1 MKTQKYNKDMKKA
14 YIAPSVESLEVEL
27 AKSVLVPLSGGGE
40 GGPGVAE
47 VEEEN
52 DWDIWNTNKK
62 NNEY

>member
-1 MKTQKYNKDMKKA
+1 MKKA
-14 YIAPSVESLEVEL
+14 YIAPSVETLEVEL
-27 AKSVLVPLSGGGE
+27 AKNVLVVISGGTGT
-40 GGPGVAE
+40 GPGVAE